1 MPIPRELLKAV
12 FAALPEDKVRA
23 AAHHCFDRQPSAEE
37 MVAELRG
44 VKIQRDSDQL
54 SVSELV
60 EKLSS
65 DDGHYLQMITS
76 GNWLLSIPDLRKIYP
91 VLGIDAD
98 PVSLANPH
106 YEVWNFVFGYDKRQE
121 REEFHGKSGVARM
134 TVELLRAEVHKMAK
148 PCIHLTRNSEDGPF
162 AGLWGGPGIAPAPAV
177 DPTLRPERAE
187 SEKYRH
193 WITLNCNAL
202 PEEFAPLGLRGTAS
216 IYSDEWCGWTTSRNE
231 NEAGWVAIDPEC
243 VFFQSPEMS
252 IRRGDTMLYQADGDG
267 VPLFARPGL
276 SYPSQFQIIDYATP
290 TIRDWLTKMGYTFK
304 EGDYYSLPVKE
315 LKDVYDA
322 FIFDLN
328 PIFKQDSGIVAVVG
342 GWTID
347 MEYTYA
353 ALFGD
358 RCYQLVFTLEDSE
371 PWIQAVTGKT
381 TGKHYVRQLIT

>member
-54 SVSELV
+54 SLSELV
-60 EKLSS
+60 EKLAS
-65 DDGHYLQMITS
+65 DDGTYLQSITS
-76 GNWLLSIPDLRKIYP
+76 GNWLLSIPDLRKIYA
-91 VLGIDAD
+91 VLGIDTD
-98 PVSLANPH
+98 PVSIDNPH
-106 YEVWNFVFGYDKRQE
+106 YEVWNFVFGYDKRRE
-121 REEFHGKSGVARM
+121 RDEFHDKSGVARM
-134 TVELLRAEVHKMAK
+134 TAEQLQAEVRKMAK
-148 PCIHLTRNSEDGPF
+148 PCIHLTRNSKDGPF
-162 AGLWGGPGIAPAPAV
+162 AGLWGGPGIVPAPAG
-177 DPTLRPERAE
+177 DPTLRPERADP
-187 SEKYRH
+187 EKYRH

-202 PEEFAPLGLRGTAS
+202 PEEFAPLKLRGTAS

-231 NEAGWVAIDPEC
+231 YEEGWVAIDPEC
-243 VFFQSPEMS
+243 VFSQSPELS
-252 IRRGDTMLYQADGDG
+252 IRRGDTMLYQAGGDG

-290 TIRDWLTKMGYTFK
+290 IIRDWLTKMGYTFK
-304 EGDYYSLPVKE
+304 EGDYYSLSVKE
-315 LKDVYDA
+315 LKDAYDA

-328 PIFKQDSGIVAVVG
+328 PIFKQDGGIVAVVG

-347 MEYTYA
+347 MEFTYA
-353 ALFGD
+353 ALLGD

-371 PWIQAVTGKT
+371 PWIQAFIAKK